1 MFELTNEQLGDEIQ
15 RLAAHIDA
23 AICEWLGMV
32 AEFDR
37 REVWVE
43 WGMASTAQW
52 LAWRCSLAPG
62 TSREH
67 VRVARAL
74 EGLPLVRAA
83 FARGELSFS
92 KVCAITR
99 MEHVVEEQEL
109 LELAQY
115 ATAAQLER
123 MVSAYRGVTRAE
135 AERIIESRYLTLD
148 QNDDGSWM
156 VRGRLPA
163 EDGALLARALEAG
176 REAATT
182 AEDVSAE
189 TSVRMP
195 LSERNADALV
205 VLADSLLANGPRER
219 TAGDRYQVVVHVD
232 TAALVEEED
241 VAPSDGARCDLA
253 DAPIARETARR
264 LCCDAGIV
272 PILERGGSTLSV
284 GRKTRAIPPSIR
296 RALEARDG
304 RCQFPGCT
312 CSRWLDAHHIE
323 HWARGGQTDLQNLVQ
338 LCRRHHRLVHE
349 GGWKLE
355 RGRDGKIVFL
365 TPYGARMHELPRRSR
380 GDCTGMLAAQQ
391 RDGIAP
397 AANAT
402 VPGWLGDSLDLGYA
416 VDALLSFTDTP
427 DPYAF
432 PRKRPPDDEPG
443 ALEATG

>member
-135 AERIIESRYLTLD
+135 AERIIES
-148 QNDDGSWM
+148 Q
-156 VRGRLPA
+156 VRIEGRHQVIQGVSP
-163 EDGALLARALEAG
+163 RNS
-176 REAATT
+176 AA
-182 AEDVSAE
+182 
-189 TSVRMP
+189 
-195 LSERNADALV
+195 
-205 VLADSLLANGPRER
+205 ANG
-219 TAGDRYQVVVHVD
+219 TS
-232 TAALVEEED
+232 L
-241 VAPSDGARCDLA
+241 S
-253 DAPIARETARR
+253 RR
-264 LCCDAGIV
+264 LYSSARMNRPPRARDAMRSSASI
-272 PILERGGSTLSV
+272 GSRRWIKTEPQ
-284 GRKTRAIPPSIR
+284 KTRSKGPP
-296 RALEARDG
+296 RASGVA
-304 RCQFPGCT
+304 
-312 CSRWLDAHHIE
+312 S
-323 HWARGGQTDLQNLVQ
+323 
-338 LCRRHHRLVHE
+338 
-349 GGWKLE
+349 
-355 RGRDGKIVFL
+355 
-365 TPYGARMHELPRRSR
+365 
-380 GDCTGMLAAQQ
+380 
-391 RDGIAP
+391 
-397 AANAT
+397 
-402 VPGWLGDSLDLGYA
+402 
-416 VDALLSFTDTP
+416 
-427 DPYAF
+427 
-432 PRKRPPDDEPG
+432 
-443 ALEATG
+443 